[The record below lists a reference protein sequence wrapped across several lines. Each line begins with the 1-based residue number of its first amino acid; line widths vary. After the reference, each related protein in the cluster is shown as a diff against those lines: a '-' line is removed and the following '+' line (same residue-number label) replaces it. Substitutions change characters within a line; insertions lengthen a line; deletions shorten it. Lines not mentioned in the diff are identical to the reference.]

1 MTEKNKEVPEYSKMP
16 ILEKCSTDM
25 ECIMEYLKIANDK
38 QLSII
43 HKNIERIFLYGA

>member
-1 MTEKNKEVPEYSKMP
+1 MRNNEMSDVPVMPKFENCSKD
-16 ILEKCSTDM
+16 IDF
-25 ECIMEYLKIANDK
+25 IMKYLKIANDK